1 MCAETP
7 NEVRVMASMCAVDW
21 VLLDH
26 AADNPVEVGD
36 VVSVD
41 AGGMPI
47 YQVVALAS
55 GQVWLGDDRRRSV
68 QVMPLDGFRWKG
80 ANRSGGAAA

>member
-1 MCAETP
+1 M
-7 NEVRVMASMCAVDW
+7 SGMCAVDW

-26 AADNPVEVGD
+26 GAEAPVAVGD

-47 YQVVALAS
+47 YQVVATAP
-55 GQVWLGDDRRRSV
+55 GRVWLADDAGRSV
-68 QVMPLDGFRWKG
+68 RAIPLDRFRWKG
-80 ANRSGGAAA
+80 ADVARAVAA